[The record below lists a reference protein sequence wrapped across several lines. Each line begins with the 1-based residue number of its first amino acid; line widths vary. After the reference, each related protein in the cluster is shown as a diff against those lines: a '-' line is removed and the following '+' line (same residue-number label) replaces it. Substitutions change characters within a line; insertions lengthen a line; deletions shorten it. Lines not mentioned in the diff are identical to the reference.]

1 MNTTLL
7 KKLAW
12 YGPIAAIVIAAMFY
26 IRSYNGSVKVE
37 HVRAPGGSTAS
48 ATTTITITITKE
60 ATPRMIDYP
69 YFSRLMSGVVEDD
82 VAYVIHVQLVGRP
95 DHEIEQILVPARND
109 RPSNWSDPLAGKNIA
124 RIGFTL
130 DPSSAKEI
138 GHIEYVIAN
147 Q

>member
-12 YGPIAAIVIAAMFY
+12 YGPIAAILIATMFY
-26 IRSYNGSVKVE
+26 IRSYNGSEKKVQ
-37 HVRAPGGSTAS
+37 HVQVTGGKAS
-48 ATTTITITITKE
+48 ATTTITITKE

-69 YFSRLMSGVVEDD
+69 HFSRLRSGIVEDD
-82 VAYVIHVQLVGRP
+82 VAYVIHINLVGRP
-95 DHEIEQILVPARND
+95 DHEIEKIFVPARND

-130 DPSSAKEI
+130 DPSSAKDI
-138 GHIEYVIAN
+138 GHIEYVVEGR
-147 Q
+147 

>member
-12 YGPIAAIVIAAMFY
+12 LGPIAAIVIAAMFY

-37 HVRAPGGSTAS
+37 HVQAPGGSTAS
-48 ATTTITITITKE
+48 ATTTITITKE

-69 YFSRLMSGVVEDD
+69 YFSRLRSGIVEDD

-95 DHEIEQILVPARND
+95 DNEIEKVFVPARND
-109 RPSNWSDPLAGKNIA
+109 RPSDWSDPLVGKNIA

-130 DPSSAKEI
+130 DPSSAKDI
-138 GHIEYVIAN
+138 GHIEYVLAN

>member
-12 YGPIAAIVIAAMFY
+12 LGPIAAIIIAAMFY
-26 IRSYNGSVKVE
+26 IRSYNGAEKKVE
-37 HVRAPGGSTAS
+37 HVQVIGGGKAS
-48 ATTTITITITKE
+48 ATTTIPITKE

-82 VAYVIHVQLVGRP
+82 VAYVIHVQLVGQP
-95 DHEIEQILVPARND
+95 DHEIEKIFVPARNE

-130 DPSSAKEI
+130 DPSSAKDI
-138 GHIEYVIAN
+138 GHIEYVVERR
-147 Q
+147 